1 MPCAPPALSRHGHID
16 GLVNNAGVS
25 LHNQA
30 TKHLDPDE
38 SRRVLDLNVVGR
50 RHAHAQNDPFGI
62 RSGSRAGDHQAMQSE
77 HLFVRSS
84 RVPSVFFA
92 GA

>member
-1 MPCAPPALSRHGHID
+1 VPCAPPALSRHGHID

-62 RSGSRAGDHQAMQSE
+62 RSGSRPATTKQC
-77 HLFVRSS
+77 RSADLA
-84 RVPSVFFA
+84 R
-92 GA
+92 